1 MEHTPTRCREIA
13 KRPVH
18 CTPAYQ
24 CYRRYSICIKLSTK
38 SHTLSPVCEWAVN
51 PMTTRQNAAE
61 ARLGML
67 LSATIPRAAA
77 ARWAVTDDSI
87 VIPPQLNRQSVD

>member
-1 MEHTPTRCREIA
+1 
-13 KRPVH
+13 
-18 CTPAYQ
+18 
-24 CYRRYSICIKLSTK
+24 
-38 SHTLSPVCEWAVN
+38 
-51 PMTTRQNAAE
+51 MTTRQNAAE

-87 VIPPQLNRQSVD
+87 VVPPQLNRQSVD